1 VLEVV
6 SMAPSSTPVQ
16 ARPQLVEDLVF
27 DVGMHLGEDT
37 AYYLRKGFRVVAFEA
52 HPELVEAAHKRFA
65 TEVADGRLTVVSGAI
80 VDDARESVTFYAH
93 SRISLWGTV
102 APSRADR
109 NNLMGPSVE
118 ITVPTV
124 DFARCLHDHGAPH
137 YLKIDIEA
145 ADMVCLES
153 LLEIEP
159 EHRPHYTSIE
169 AESEAWSDVVRQ
181 FDLLEQLGYSRFA
194 IVQQMLIGK
203 RRGEITTR
211 DRRTVPHRFEM
222 HSSGPFGEDLTAAWL
237 TKADALR
244 RYRWVLRA
252 LRAGATFDRWVPKG
266 AEIRFV
272 TGWVTRRPL
281 PGWFDIHAAR

>member
-1 VLEVV
+1 M
-6 SMAPSSTPVQ
+6 SMVPSTAPTQ
-16 ARPQLVEDLVF
+16 ARPQLAEDLVF

-52 HPELVEAAHKRFA
+52 HPELVEAAQKRFA
-65 TEVADGRLTVVSGAI
+65 AALTDGQLTIVSGAI

-102 APSRADR
+102 EPSRANR
-109 NNLMGPSVE
+109 NELMGPSVE
-118 ITVPTV
+118 ITVPAV
-124 DFARCLHDHGAPH
+124 DFARCLDQYGAPH

-145 ADMVCLES
+145 ADMVCLEG
-153 LLEIEP
+153 LFGVEP
-159 EHRPHYTSIE
+159 DQRPRYASIE

-181 FDLLEQLGYSRFA
+181 FDLLEELVYSRFA

-203 RRGEITTR
+203 HSGQITTR
-211 DRRTVPHRFEM
+211 DRRTVPHQFEM
-222 HSSGPFGEDLTAAWL
+222 HSSGPFGEDLTASWQ

-244 RYRWVLRA
+244 RYRWILRA

-272 TGWVTRRPL
+272 TGWVMRRPL